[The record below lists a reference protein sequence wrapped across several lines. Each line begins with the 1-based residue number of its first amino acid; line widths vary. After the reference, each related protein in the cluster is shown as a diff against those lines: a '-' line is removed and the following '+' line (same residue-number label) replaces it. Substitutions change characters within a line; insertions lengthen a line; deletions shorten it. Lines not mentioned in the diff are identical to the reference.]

1 MTKTYEILLF
11 DLDNTLF
18 DFEVSEQKALFKT
31 AVHYGYKEHPEVF
44 INAYHDVNKPLW
56 QALERGEITSAFIKH
71 ERFKRLIAQL
81 GISVEPEEMSAFYVH
96 TLGEGIDVLPHAREL
111 CGYLKSKYKMAAVT
125 NGLKAVQEKRLR
137 LSEMDVYFDAV
148 IISEE
153 AGVSKPDPEIFEH
166 ALKKMGHEDKTTVLM
181 IGDNLKAD
189 ILGAKRAGIDGCW
202 VNLKGEP
209 EPDEKYYH
217 WEIRHL
223 SQLFEIL

>member
-18 DFEVSEQKALFKT
+18 DFEASEQEALLKT
-31 AVHYGYKEHPEVF
+31 AIRYGYKDEPEAF
-44 INAYHDVNKPLW
+44 IHAYHAVNKPLW
-56 QALERGEITSAFIKH
+56 QALERGEITSEFIKN
-71 ERFKRLIAQL
+71 ERFKRLVKQL
-81 GISVEPEEMSAFYVH
+81 GISVEPSQMSAFYVH
-96 TLGEGIDVLPHAREL
+96 TLGEGIDVLPSAREL
-111 CGYLKSKYKMAAVT
+111 CGYLKSKYKLVAVT

-137 LSEMDVYFDAV
+137 LSEMDMFFDEV

-153 AGVSKPDPEIFEH
+153 AGVSKPDPEIFEL
-166 ALKKMGHEDKTTVLM
+166 ALKKMGHEDKSTVLM

-209 EPDEKYYH
+209 EPDEKAYH
-217 WEIRHL
+217 WEVRHL
-223 SQLFEIL
+223 AQLFEIL

>member
-1 MTKTYEILLF
+1 MTKTYEVLFF

-18 DFEVSEQKALFKT
+18 DFEASEQEALLKT
-31 AVHYGYKEHPEVF
+31 AIHYGYKDQPEAF
-44 INAYHDVNKPLW
+44 IHAYHAVNKPLW
-56 QALERGEITSAFIKH
+56 QALERGEITSEFIKH
-71 ERFKRLIAQL
+71 ERFKRLVDQL
-81 GISVEPEEMSAFYVH
+81 GISVEPTEMSAFYVY
-96 TLGEGIDVLPHAREL
+96 TLGEGIDVLPYAREL

-137 LSEMDVYFDAV
+137 LSEMDVFFDAV

-153 AGVSKPDPEIFEH
+153 AGVSKPDPEIFEQ
-166 ALKKMGHEDKTTVLM
+166 ALIKLGHTDKTTVLM

-202 VNLKGEP
+202 VNLKGESAP
-209 EPDEKYYH
+209 VEKNYH